1 MAYSEFGLSLSQGV
15 TNCLE
20 RNDAFIVWT
29 YSTED
34 SFSDVKFPGYF
45 NKEGENSV
53 SAYLKVDDVILVKYG
68 SGINAGNASLK
79 VKSIDPVIVENYNS
93 GGNYLLTAGNYEVP
107 PTGTFFTI
115 PAPGI
120 NSSSI
125 IVAVMSQPGLNFVSL
140 LSYTKSV
147 ASQEINFIISGSAG
161 ADAIISY
168 SIFNI
173 AE

>member
-20 RNDAFIVWT
+20 RNDSFIVWT
-29 YSTED
+29 YSTND
-34 SFSDVKFPGYF
+34 PLSDVKFPVYF
-45 NKEGENSV
+45 DTRAENSLA
-53 SAYLKVDDVILVKYG
+53 AYFKVDDVILVKYG
-68 SGINAGNASLK
+68 SGLTAGNASLK
-79 VKSIDPVIVENYNS
+79 VKSIDPVILENYNS
-93 GGNYLLTAGNYEVP
+93 SANYLLTAANYELA

-120 NSSSI
+120 TSQSI
-125 IVAVMSQPGLNFVSL
+125 IVAVMSQPGVNFVSL
-140 LSYTKSV
+140 LSYTKNV
-147 ASQEINFIISGSAG
+147 ATQEITFIISGNAG
-161 ADAIISY
+161 ADGIISY